1 MNYEEKNRNGAH
13 HIVMEDRA
21 RITAS
26 GVEDVDSFDE
36 NGVTMLTSR
45 GTLVVRGRDLHI
57 DRLSIDKGE
66 LNIEGIVDSLQY
78 IDEAQSGG
86 FWARLFR

>member
-1 MNYEEKNRNGAH
+1 MVFEEKGKAGPH
-13 HIVMEDRA
+13 HIIMEDRA

-36 NGVTMLTSR
+36 NGVTMLTNR
-45 GTLVVRGRDLHI
+45 GALVIRGRELHI

-66 LNIEGIVDSLQY
+66 LNIEGIIDSLQY

-86 FWARLFR
+86 FWSRLFR